1 VPARID
7 HLLWAGPD
15 LDAAAA
21 TFAELTGVTPAM
33 GGSHPGFGTRNA
45 LVALDAG
52 RYLEVIAPDP
62 AQDLPGT
69 LGAELAAL
77 AGPRMLTIAFA
88 ASGLGAVAEAARA
101 AGATPGAPID
111 MARTRPDGVH
121 LAWQVLRF
129 HDPSRGWAMPFVID
143 WKEAPHPSAS
153 TPEGCALAR
162 LVLTDPA
169 PEGLSAFLAGIGADV
184 PVARGVAS
192 GAVVELDTPKGRV
205 VLT

>member
-1 VPARID
+1 MQARID

-15 LDAAAA
+15 LEAASAA
-21 TFAELTGVTPAM
+21 FAELTGVTPAT

-45 LVALDAG
+45 LVALDDG

-62 AQDLPGT
+62 VQDLAGT

-77 AGPRMLTIAFA
+77 PAPRMFTIAFA
-88 ASGLGAVAEAARA
+88 ASGLDAVAQAARA
-101 AGATPGAPID
+101 AGAAPGAPID

-121 LAWQVLRF
+121 LAWQILRF
-129 HDPSRGWAMPFVID
+129 DDPARGWAMPFVID
-143 WKEAPHPSAS
+143 WKDTPHPSAS
-153 TPEGCALAR
+153 TPAGCALSN

-169 PEGLSAFLAGIGADV
+169 PEGLSALVTAIGADV
-184 PVARGVAS
+184 PVARGLAP
-192 GAVVELDTPKGRV
+192 GAVAELDTPKGRV